1 MTTLLRSS
9 DAAKKLDIT
18 EYQLYAKTREGIIP
32 AVKIGRMIRW
42 NEEALNDFIQA
53 GGKSYPG
60 GWKKEA

>member
-1 MTTLLRSS
+1 MTTLLRSR
-9 DAAKKLDIT
+9 DAAEKLDIT

-42 NEEALNDFIQA
+42 NEEALNDFIQV